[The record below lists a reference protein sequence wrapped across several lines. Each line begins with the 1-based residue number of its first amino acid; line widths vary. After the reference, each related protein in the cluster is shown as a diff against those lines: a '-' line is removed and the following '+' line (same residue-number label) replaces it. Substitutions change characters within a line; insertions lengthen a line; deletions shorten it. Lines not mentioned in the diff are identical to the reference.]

1 MTQPS
6 TCNHASALPI
16 SGLSKRAQ
24 KQLEPK
30 RYGQQPPKSSGR
42 YQGEIP
48 QALRT
53 KAGR

>member
-1 MTQPS
+1 MTS
-6 TCNHASALPI
+6 TCTPSSALPM

-24 KQLEPK
+24 KQLAPK
-30 RYGQQPPKSSGR
+30 RYGQRTPVLTGR

-53 KAGR
+53 KGTV